1 MCLFLLCHCRVLFH
15 CVAVYSSSVGEI
27 LVVSH
32 FLAIANSASVSILVH
47 GFGKYTCISSRY
59 IFRREMCGS

>member
-1 MCLFLLCHCRVLFH
+1 M
-15 CVAVYSSSVGEI
+15 AVYSSSVGEI